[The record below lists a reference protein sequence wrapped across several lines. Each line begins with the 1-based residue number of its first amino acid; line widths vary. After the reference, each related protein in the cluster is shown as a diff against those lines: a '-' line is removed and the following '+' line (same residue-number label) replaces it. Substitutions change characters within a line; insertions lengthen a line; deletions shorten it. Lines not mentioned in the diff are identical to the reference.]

1 MDLYKLRNEVE
12 LVTHARV
19 KIRTTPCLGDVINV
33 NCIAIKIQSAD
44 SFDANKCLIKYEPDQ
59 D

>member
-19 KIRTTPCLGDVINV
+19 EIQTTPCLGDVINV
-33 NCIAIKIQSAD
+33 NCISIKIQSAD
-44 SFDANKCLIKYEPDQ
+44 
-59 D
+59 

>member
-19 KIRTTPCLGDVINV
+19 EIRTTPCLGDVINV
-33 NCIAIKIQSAD
+33 NCISIKIQSAD